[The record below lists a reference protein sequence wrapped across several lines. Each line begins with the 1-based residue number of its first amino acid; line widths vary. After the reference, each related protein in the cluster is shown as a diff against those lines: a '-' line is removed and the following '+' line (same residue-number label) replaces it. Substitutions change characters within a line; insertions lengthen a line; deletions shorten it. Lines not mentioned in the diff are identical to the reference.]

1 MDFTEKEITAL
12 RKESV
17 QKKNNNIYAPYIYV
31 ADERLEFT
39 MQDIIE
45 PYVRMMLPKTFLN
58 LPSAIAKQMYP
69 SEFRPAVIKTNPSLT
84 VNFAFTFFEEK
95 LPMKEVPDC
104 AHYYHNVMKKM
115 YPGNRFLKSG
125 KRYMDPEETRILGW
139 YSFVNPT
146 ATEPIYNIHAFTS
159 VEERM
164 LYCIFH
170 TSKERFP
177 AWEPHAFEVFDSI
190 TTGRRKA
197 NESGQ
202 N

>member
-1 MDFTEKEITAL
+1 
-12 RKESV
+12 
-17 QKKNNNIYAPYIYV
+17 
-31 ADERLEFT
+31 
-39 MQDIIE
+39 
-45 PYVRMMLPKTFLN
+45 MMLPKTFLD
-58 LPSAIAKQMYP
+58 LPPLIAKQMYP

-84 VNFAFTFFEEK
+84 VNFSFTFFEEK

-104 AHYYHNVMKKM
+104 AHYYRNVMKKM
-115 YPGNRFLKSG
+115 YPGNRFLKNG
-125 KRYMDPEETRILGW
+125 KRYMDPEETCILGW

-146 ATEPIYNIHAFTS
+146 LTEPIYNIHAFTS

-170 TSKERFP
+170 TSKERFQ

-202 N
+202 D

>member
-104 AHYYHNVMKKM
+104 AHYYEKNV
-115 YPGNRFLKSG
+115 SG
-125 KRYMDPEETRILGW
+125 K
-139 YSFVNPT
+139 
-146 ATEPIYNIHAFTS
+146 PI
-159 VEERM
+159 
-164 LYCIFH
+164 
-170 TSKERFP
+170 
-177 AWEPHAFEVFDSI
+177 FEK
-190 TTGRRKA
+190 RKA
-197 NESGQ
+197 IYGSGGNPYSGLVFLCQ
-202 N
+202 SHSNGANLQYPRLHQRRGADAVLYLPHLKGAFPGMGASRI